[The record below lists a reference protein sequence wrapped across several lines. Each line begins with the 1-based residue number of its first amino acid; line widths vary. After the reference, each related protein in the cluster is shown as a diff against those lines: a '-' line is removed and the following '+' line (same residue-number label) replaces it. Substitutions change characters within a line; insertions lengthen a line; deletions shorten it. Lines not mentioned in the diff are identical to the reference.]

1 MILPI
6 VAYGDP
12 VLKRKALPISENY
25 EGLDQLIASMWE
37 TMYHAHGV
45 GLAAPQIGK
54 SIRLF
59 VIDGSPF
66 ADDEDATPSD
76 QLVLK
81 TFKKVFINA
90 EMITEEGDDF
100 SFTEGCLSIPDVRE
114 DVTRPSVIRLRY
126 LDENFIEHVEEFS
139 GLAARIIQHEYDHI
153 EGILFTDKL
162 SPLKKRLIKGRLD
175 KISRGMVESDY
186 RMKFYTKSK
195 KR

>member
-12 VLKRKALPISENY
+12 VLKRKAHSISEDY
-25 EGLDQLIASMWE
+25 EGLEQLIESMWE

-81 TFKKVFINA
+81 SFKKVFINA
-90 EMITEEGDDF
+90 EMIAEEGNDF
-100 SFTEGCLSIPDVRE
+100 SFTEGCLSIPDIRE

-126 LDENFIEHVEEFS
+126 LDENFKERVEEFS

-153 EGILFTDKL
+153 EGVLFTDKL

-175 KISRGMVESDY
+175 KISRGMVDSDY